1 MLADQVALAP
11 ELDLLG
17 VMAIAPMDADP
28 DTAFAGLQ
36 DVSRQVRARHPDA
49 TSISAGMS
57 GDLEAAIRQGATH
70 LRVGSALLGRRRP

>member
-11 ELDLLG
+11 ELELLG
-17 VMAIAPMDADP
+17 VMAIAPMNADP

-36 DVSRQVRARHPDA
+36 DVSWQVRARHPDA
-49 TSISAGMS
+49 TSISAGMT

>member
-1 MLADQVALAP
+1 LAP
-11 ELDLLG
+11 ELELLG
-17 VMAIAPMDADP
+17 VMAIAPMAADP

-36 DVSRQVRARHPDA
+36 DVSWQVRARHPDA
-49 TSISAGMS
+49 TSISAGMT